1 MMGKIK
7 IDSVKIEAAIA
18 DFEKAVNFELVPV
31 IAQSSTPTLH
41 VPFVISSLLMI
52 FVFFGF
58 EAYYLSQWHDWEAST
73 IIHIL
78 GVLFGITLAI
88 GFILGRFNV
97 VRRMMTPAKYRHQFA
112 QLEAEQVFLKKH
124 LYETKSHQGLLLFI
138 SLMEHRIIVLPDIR
152 SNFDG
157 SQKLSEEV
165 LKILQD
171 DFKAGSYEKGL
182 LEAIEH
188 LKKTLAPKFPKD
200 PNSSD
205 GNQLPNKL
213 IWWNE

>member
-1 MMGKIK
+1 MSKIK
-7 IDSVKIEAAIA
+7 IDTLKIEAAIA
-18 DFEKAVNFELVPV
+18 DFEQSVDFELVPV
-31 IAQSSTPTLH
+31 IAKSSTPTLH

-58 EAYYLSQWHDWEAST
+58 EAYYLSQWLDWEAST
-73 IIHIL
+73 IIHWL
-78 GVLFGITLAI
+78 ATLFAITLAI
-88 GFILGRFNV
+88 GFVLARLDT
-97 VRRMMTPAKYRHQFA
+97 VRRVLTPQKYRHQFA
-112 QLEAEQVFLKKH
+112 QLEAEQVFLKKR
-124 LYETKSHQGLLLFI
+124 LFETKAHQGLLLFI
-138 SLMEHRIIVLPDIR
+138 SLMEHRIVVLPDFR
-152 SNFDG
+152 SQFSG

-188 LKKTLAPKFPKD
+188 LKKTLAPLFPKKAD
-200 PNSSD
+200 TNH

-213 IWWNE
+213 IWWDE